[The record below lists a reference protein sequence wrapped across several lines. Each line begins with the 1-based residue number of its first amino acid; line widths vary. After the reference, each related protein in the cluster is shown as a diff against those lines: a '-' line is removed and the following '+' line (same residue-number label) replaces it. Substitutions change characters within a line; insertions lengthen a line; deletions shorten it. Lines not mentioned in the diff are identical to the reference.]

1 MSNKADATNMKQAI
15 KRELMPKL
23 RFPEFRDAGE
33 WADKT
38 LDEIADLYKGKG
50 ISKAD
55 IDVQGKVPCIRYGE
69 LYTIYSEVIETVF
82 SKTSNPPS
90 DLFFSRKNDVIIPAS
105 GETKIDIAKASCVMH
120 DNVALG
126 GDLNVIRSSHNGV
139 FLSYYLNGPK
149 KVDIAKMAQGDT
161 VVHLYPSQLQLLEIG
176 LPIADE
182 QKKIADCLSSIDE
195 LITAQTQKLATLK
208 THKKAMMQQLFPAEG
223 EILPKLRFPE
233 FCDAGEWER
242 MKLGEAA
249 TFYNGKAYKQEE
261 LLEWG
266 KYKVL
271 RVGNFFTNNNWYYSD
286 LDMDETKYCDNG
298 DLLYAWSASFGPRIW
313 EGEKVIYHYHIWKV
327 VRKKIVEKKFLF
339 LILEYETER
348 IKEQTANGLGLLHI
362 TKGTIEAWES
372 SFPGIDEQKKIA
384 ECLSSIDEL
393 ITAQTQKLDTLKTHK
408 KGLMQQLFPT
418 LEEVQR

>member
-327 VRKKIVEKKFLF
+327 VRKKSVDKKFLF